1 MDRAKR
7 ALEVNHQIE
16 LKELMKHLKHWW
28 KGLKKL
34 KVGDKRITRSD
45 VLKVRDI
52 KGEVKEGEEAV
63 MMWNLCMVCSVYIA
77 TVKFTL

>member
-1 MDRAKR
+1 M
-7 ALEVNHQIE
+7 
-16 LKELMKHLKHWW
+16 
-28 KGLKKL
+28 
-34 KVGDKRITRSD
+34 GDKRITRSD